1 METDSINGKMVAC
14 MLGSISLIKNMDSVY
29 TLGQMDASILDNGR
43 IVNETAE
50 VRLSLSMELKD
61 KVSGKK
67 IRDSDGLMNLKKCGT
82 PRTQKN
88 IDL

>member
-1 METDSINGKMVAC
+1 
-14 MLGSISLIKNMDSVY
+14 
-29 TLGQMDASILDNGR
+29 MDASILDNGR

-67 IRDSDGLMNLKKCGT
+67 IRDSDGLMNPKKCGT